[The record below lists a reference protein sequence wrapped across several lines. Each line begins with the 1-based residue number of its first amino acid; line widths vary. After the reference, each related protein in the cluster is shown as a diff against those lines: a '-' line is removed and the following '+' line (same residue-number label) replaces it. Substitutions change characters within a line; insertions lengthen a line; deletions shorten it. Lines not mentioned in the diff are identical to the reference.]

1 MSTLRLPGQLHLLAA
16 QALVEEAHALLRRQE
31 GVLDPGHLQHLELE
45 IEIKVKRYAKICI
58 TSCTT
63 PSLSS
68 SSLILLARAA
78 VTLVGTTIKL
88 IIMIVTII
96 ITTIKH
102 YLEGTTIK
110 LIPAVWESTSLWQAI
125 TDSHMSSSLGF
136 LASMGSL
143 PKFI

>member
-1 MSTLRLPGQLHLLAA
+1 M
-16 QALVEEAHALLRRQE
+16 
-31 GVLDPGHLQHLELE
+31 
-45 IEIKVKRYAKICI
+45 KICI

-110 LIPAVWESTSLWQAI
+110 LMPAVWESTSLWQAI

-136 LASMGSL
+136 ALSFLPSRGCL
-143 PKFI
+143 PKFSCEASAILSHWPDLTSSGLKPLSRHLLNLELWN

>member
-1 MSTLRLPGQLHLLAA
+1 MK
-16 QALVEEAHALLRRQE
+16 E
-31 GVLDPGHLQHLELE
+31 
-45 IEIKVKRYAKICI
+45 I

-78 VTLVGTTIKL
+78 VTLV
-88 IIMIVTII
+88 IVTII

-110 LIPAVWESTSLWQAI
+110 LMPAVWESTSLWQAI

-136 LASMGSL
+136 ALSFLPSRGSL
-143 PKFI
+143 PKFSCEASAILSDWPDLTSSGLKPLSRHLLNLELWN

>member
-1 MSTLRLPGQLHLLAA
+1 M
-16 QALVEEAHALLRRQE
+16 
-31 GVLDPGHLQHLELE
+31 
-45 IEIKVKRYAKICI
+45 KICI

-88 IIMIVTII
+88 IIMSVTII

-102 YLEGTTIK
+102 HLEGTTIK
-110 LIPAVWESTSLWQAI
+110 LMPAVWESTSLWQAI

-136 LASMGSL
+136 ALSFLASIGSL
-143 PKFI
+143 PKFSWEATAILSD

>member
-1 MSTLRLPGQLHLLAA
+1 M
-16 QALVEEAHALLRRQE
+16 
-31 GVLDPGHLQHLELE
+31 
-45 IEIKVKRYAKICI
+45 KICI

-88 IIMIVTII
+88 IIVSVTII

-110 LIPAVWESTSLWQAI
+110 LMPAVWESTSLWQAI

-136 LASMGSL
+136 ALSFLPSRGSL
-143 PKFI
+143 PKFSFEASAILSDWPDLTSSGLKPLSRHLLNLELWN

>member
-1 MSTLRLPGQLHLLAA
+1 M
-16 QALVEEAHALLRRQE
+16 
-31 GVLDPGHLQHLELE
+31 
-45 IEIKVKRYAKICI
+45 KICI

-88 IIMIVTII
+88 IIMSVTII

-110 LIPAVWESTSLWQAI
+110 LMPAVWESTSLWQAI

-136 LASMGSL
+136 ALSFLASMGSL
-143 PKFI
+143 PKFSWEATAILSD

>member
-1 MSTLRLPGQLHLLAA
+1 M
-16 QALVEEAHALLRRQE
+16 
-31 GVLDPGHLQHLELE
+31 
-45 IEIKVKRYAKICI
+45 KICI

-88 IIMIVTII
+88 IIVSVTIIITTIKLIIMSVTII

-102 YLEGTTIK
+102 YLEGTTIR

-136 LASMGSL
+136 ALSFLASMGSL
-143 PKFI
+143 PKFS